1 MTAAK
6 KYISA
11 YTGIPEVSVVGGEIL
26 DDHEDF
32 SIVFFVLCQDMYEN
46 RSMVAEK
53 TTTNRVVECIL
64 GMHSRNLL

>member
-11 YTGIPEVSVVGGEIL
+11 YTGIQEVSTVGDEIL

-32 SIVFFVLCQDMYEN
+32 SIAFLVLCQDMYDN
-46 RSMVAEK
+46 RSMTTEK
-53 TTTNRVVECIL
+53 ANTNRVIECIL